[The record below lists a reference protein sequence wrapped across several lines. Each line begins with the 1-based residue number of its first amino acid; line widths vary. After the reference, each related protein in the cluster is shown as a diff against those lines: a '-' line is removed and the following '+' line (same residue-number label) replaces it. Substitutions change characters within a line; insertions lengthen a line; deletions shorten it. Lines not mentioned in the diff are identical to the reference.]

1 MEMGKISM
9 NDFQEICKNFPN
21 VDNIIFISE
30 SKLDSSRKTF
40 LYNNYIIK
48 AHKKKEDRTQH
59 MRQNSLQREYEL
71 LKDCNEIDG
80 IPKTFYYCCNDDYD
94 LLFISYQKGIQLVNL
109 NISFVQLLKILKGLS
124 LILFNLSKRGISH
137 NDIVPENIL
146 VTNDF
151 KVSLI
156 DFDQG
161 TKVKPITAFVRQ
173 FLGTKI
179 GESKLNYSM
188 ITIIKDYLRK
198 KFPKIVYQI
207 KKLSGK
213 EFPIIEKLPDLNE
226 NADPKLKKLL
236 RAWKLAQ
243 SSNASSPGIPIAYYS
258 LEFNGIHFPGER
270 PWIKRWD
277 ELKNISDYSGKTIIE
292 LGCNMGLLS
301 AFLINET
308 GAQKCIGVDHDEKIL
323 ESAKLINEVYNASPI
338 FRKVDFD
345 SMSNWENELLSFN
358 ADIIFALNVLN
369 WIKDKDRFLRFLS
382 EFNEVIFEGHDLP
395 ENEKNNFKR
404 LGFTSIEEIGYS
416 ERERIILRCRK

>member
-1 MEMGKISM
+1 M
-9 NDFQEICKNFPN
+9 NNFQEICKNFPN

-30 SKLDSSRKTF
+30 SNLDSSRKTF
-40 LYNNYIIK
+40 LYKNFIIK
-48 AHKKKEDRTQH
+48 AHKKNEDRTQH

-71 LKDCNEIDG
+71 LKRCNEING
-80 IPKTFYYCCNDDYD
+80 VPKTFYYCCNDDYD
-94 LLFISYQKGIQLVNL
+94 LLFTSYQQGIQLVNL
-109 NISFVQLLKILKGLS
+109 KISFVQLLKILKELS
-124 LILFNLSKRGISH
+124 VILFKLSRRGISH

-146 VTNDF
+146 VTNNF

-156 DFDQG
+156 DFDQA
-161 TKVKPITAFVRQ
+161 TQVKPITAFVRQ
-173 FLGTKI
+173 FLGIKI

-198 KFPKIVYQI
+198 KFPKIVFQL

-213 EFPIIEKLPDLNE
+213 KFPEIERLPTLNAD
-226 NADPKLKKLL
+226 ADPKLKKLL
-236 RAWKLAQ
+236 QAWKLAQ
-243 SSNASSPGIPIAYYS
+243 KSNASSPGIPIAYYS
-258 LEFNGIHFPGER
+258 LEFNGITFPGER
-270 PWIKRWD
+270 PWIRRWD

-301 AFLINET
+301 AFLINEA
-308 GAQKCIGVDHDEKIL
+308 GAQKCIGVDHDGKIL
-323 ESAKLINEVYNASPI
+323 ESAKIISDVFNVNSI
-338 FRKVDFD
+338 FRKINFD
-345 SMSNWENELLSFN
+345 SLNKWENELLAFN

-369 WIKDKDRFLRFLS
+369 WVSDKDRFLQFLS
-382 EFNEVIFEGHDLP
+382 AFKEVIFEGHDLP

>member
-1 MEMGKISM
+1 M
-9 NDFQEICKNFPN
+9 NNFQEICKNFPN
-21 VDNIIFISE
+21 LDNIIFISE
-30 SKLDSSRKTF
+30 SNLDSSRKTF
-40 LYNNYIIK
+40 LYNNFIIK
-48 AHKKKEDRTQH
+48 AHKKNEDRTQH

-71 LKDCNEIDG
+71 LKECNEIDG
-80 IPKTFYYCCNDDYD
+80 IPKTFYYCSNDDYD
-94 LLFISYQKGIQLVNL
+94 LLFISYQHGIQLVNL
-109 NISFVQLLKILKGLS
+109 KISFVQLLKILKGLS
-124 LILFNLSKRGISH
+124 LILFKLSKCGISH

-161 TKVKPITAFVRQ
+161 TKVKPIKAFVRQ
-173 FLGTKI
+173 FLGIKI

-207 KKLSGK
+207 KRLSGK
-213 EFPIIEKLPDLNE
+213 EFPIIERLPDLNE

-301 AFLINET
+301 AFLINEA

-345 SMSNWENELLSFN
+345 SMSNWENELLLFN

-369 WIKDKDRFLRFLS
+369 WVRDKDRFLNFLS
-382 EFNEVIFEGHDLP
+382 AFNEVIFEGHDLP